1 MEVDYKRFGC
11 IQMGKK
17 IRILY
22 FYSVT
27 IILSCYFVKEKFQE
41 NFGNVLE
48 DMVASYNKLTAAAHL
63 GAEARKT
70 ATTGP
75 ANDTIKPKSSFQR
88 PELRNKL
95 YSRNWSDASLFSD
108 WMQTGRELCAGPSPS
123 NIKNG
128 TPYNLYPGSII
139 SYPGFIHMRNVF
151 VDTSRFLEKDPEYKQ
166 GRLESWGLAPGF
178 FQVRLHPFH
187 CTK

>member
-1 MEVDYKRFGC
+1 MTADYKRVGC

-27 IILSCYFVKEKFQE
+27 TILSCYFVRERFQK
-41 NFGNVLE
+41 NLGNVME
-48 DMVASYNKLTAAAHL
+48 EMVASYNKLTAAAQP
-63 GAEARKT
+63 GVEAIIT
-70 ATTGP
+70 VTTGP
-75 ANDTIKPKSSFQR
+75 ANDTIKPRSSFQR
-88 PELRNKL
+88 PQLRNEI
-95 YSRNWSDASLFSD
+95 YARNWSDASLFSD
-108 WMQTGRELCAGPSPS
+108 WMQAGRDLCASPSPS
-123 NIKNG
+123 SVNG
-128 TPYNLYPGSII
+128 TSYILYPGSLI

-166 GRLESWGLAPGF
+166 GRTESWGLVPGF
-178 FQVRLHPFH
+178 FQVRLHTLH